1 MRGSFRY
8 IAGSIGAVG
17 LALAL
22 SSAPVSAA
30 TITVDGNLS
39 DWGITVADN
48 NGSNFS
54 NLANNIGLLTS
65 FTEDQSDTAGDG
77 GYVGPNYGGQN
88 YDAEF
93 LGMAL
98 QGTMLYVAIVSGQR
112 PDNGLQRFAPGDINL
127 TIDGVN
133 YGIEVGGGNGSLVAT
148 GAAGATFNLNSNG
161 FTTSVGSTNVA
172 QTAGSVWTN
181 VDWIQDP
188 IAPQT
193 DVQMQVTGT
202 STQIG
207 NADYVYT
214 GNTVTTQHSII
225 ELALDISNLLG
236 EDGQGVIGI
245 YWSPSC
251 GNDVVQAF
259 QLAAVPTT
267 EVPEPGTSLVWLLG
281 VGAMAGVRY
290 RRKLRR
296 A

>member
-30 TITVDGNLS
+30 TITIDGNLS
-39 DWGITVADN
+39 DWGITVGDN
-48 NGSNFS
+48 NTSNFS

-65 FTEDQSDTAGDG
+65 FTEDQSDTAGDS
-77 GYVGPNYGGQN
+77 GYVGPNQGGQN

-98 QGTMLYVAIVSGQR
+98 QGSMLYVAIVSGQR
-112 PDNGLQRFAPGDINL
+112 PDNGATRFAPGDLNL
-127 TIDGVN
+127 TIDGIN
-133 YGIEVGGGNGSLVAT
+133 YGIEVGGGNGWTTGVA
-148 GAAGATFNLNSNG
+148 ATNP
-161 FTTSVGSTNVA
+161 A

-181 VDWIQDP
+181 VDWIVDP
-188 IAPQT
+188 IAPAT

-202 STQIG
+202 STQVG

-214 GNTVTTQHSII
+214 GNTSTNQHSII

-236 EDGQGVIGI
+236 EDGEGIIGI

-251 GNDVVQAF
+251 GNDIVQAF
-259 QLAAVPTT
+259 HLAAV
-267 EVPEPGTSLVWLLG
+267 EQE
-281 VGAMAGVRY
+281 
-290 RRKLRR
+290 LRR
-296 A
+296 GERDADRREAEPVEPAVAAAVSPAGTAGRLARSPVDIFRNRRPS